1 MTITDLIP
9 WKRQKREVAPSRS
22 QDEWLNDMNRLFDGF
37 FGRGAFGSL
46 AAFAGEAWGTFYP
59 QVDIEES
66 DKEIIVSAEL
76 PGIDR
81 RDIDITVSR
90 NVLTIRGEK
99 RDEREN
105 TRKNYTYT
113 ERSYG
118 SFERSVALPT
128 TVKGEKAQAKFDK
141 GVLTIT
147 LPKTAPSKSPRR
159 IAVKVR

>member
-22 QDEWLNDMNRLFDGF
+22 QDEWLDDMNRLFDGF
-37 FGRGAFGSL
+37 FGRGASGSL
-46 AAFAGEAWGTFYP
+46 TPFAGEAWGTFYP
-59 QVDIEES
+59 QVDVEES
-66 DKEIIVSAEL
+66 DKEIILSAEL
-76 PGIDR
+76 PGIDSKN
-81 RDIDITVSR
+81 IDITVSR

-99 RDEREN
+99 KGERE
-105 TRKNYTYT
+105 TKGKNYTYA

-118 SFERSVALPT
+118 SFERSIALPA
-128 TVKGEKAQAKFDK
+128 TVKEEKAQAKFDK

-159 IAVKVR
+159 IDVKVR